1 MERLAPD
8 NYNVPIAGPEAILL
22 LLSANADNT
31 EDLDAVIL
39 VSRRRKI

>member
-8 NYNVPIAGPEAILL
+8 NYNVPIVGPDAILL

-31 EDLDAVIL
+31 EDLQAVML
-39 VSRRRKI
+39 VSSRRKI